1 MAEIWGAAIAAGGAI
16 LGGVAKSKQAKEDR
30 KNAKE
35 DAKIANAD
43 EAKWSSLMSQFER
56 EQDYRYEQLGR
67 QNKERGLA
75 EFRKF
80 HTMSS
85 IDPTYAQTHGG
96 VVVPEARGINQMAAD
111 YDKKQAEIDGANTQ
125 TYGGNTKKK
134 GILDTIDPIGAKLKK
149 IDPVRKALGK
159 LF

>member
-16 LGGVAKSKQAKEDR
+16 LGGVAKSKQAKQDR

-43 EAKWSSLMSQFER
+43 EAKWQSLMSQFET
-56 EQDYRYEQLGR
+56 EQDYRYEQLR
-67 QNKERGLA
+67 RKNKERGLA

-80 HTMSS
+80 NTMSA
-85 IDPTYAQTHGG
+85 IDPNYTQSHEG
-96 VVVPEARGINQMAAD
+96 VVVPGAKGVNEMAAD
-111 YDKKQAEIDGANTQ
+111 YDKKQAEIDAANQSNPTAQ
-125 TYGGNTKKK
+125 KNKK
-134 GILDTIDPIGAKLKK
+134 GILGK
-149 IDPVRKALGK
+149 IDPLGGAVIKGLSK